1 MSTTKLIRN
10 FIVFFCILTFSTKAN
25 AQISTSFYTN
35 DSYSKFAVGYNF
47 TEKLWGDLR
56 IYSGTS
62 IDNITPEMVLN
73 YNFIIKNSYDFYSGV
88 GITLNNINGVVIP
101 VGVAIK
107 PFENLKEL
115 SFNIEFNPLYEVDDR
130 NLFIRGFLGIRYR
143 LK

>member
-56 IYSGTS
+56 IYSETS

-73 YNFIIKNSYDFYSGV
+73 YNLITKNSYDFYSGV

-115 SFNIEFNPLYEVDDR
+115 SFNIEFTPLYEVDHR